1 MHVSRLFMTW
11 NSNKTRPAGRL
22 VACQYRRRWVS
33 GNRNIIRALGI
44 VWYWIYSDE
53 EYGNGKCIKL
63 TLWWLITICSGVS
76 KFSYQFVPFY
86 RRQFATNIFSISLGW
101 QWKAGSID
109 NPTRSIV
116 NSTSIPFSQGQPPR
130 LPASSFSVKFSKTDT
145 RHWVWSNSGGSFFF
159 ILLLIWIH

>member
-86 RRQFATNIFSISLGW
+86 RRQFATNIFSMSLGW
-101 QWKAGSID
+101 QWTAGSND
-109 NPTRSIV
+109 NPTCSIV
-116 NSTSIPFSQGQPPR
+116 NLTSIPFSLSLQRQVFKDWYSTLGLDSGAAR
-130 LPASSFSVKFSKTDT
+130 ASHFLT
-145 RHWVWSNSGGSFFF
+145 
-159 ILLLIWIH
+159 LLLIRIH